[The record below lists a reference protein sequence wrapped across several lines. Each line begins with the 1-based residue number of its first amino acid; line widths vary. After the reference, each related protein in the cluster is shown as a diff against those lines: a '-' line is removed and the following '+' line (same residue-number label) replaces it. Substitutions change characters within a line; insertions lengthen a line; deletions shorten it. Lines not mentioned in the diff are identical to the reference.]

1 MAKHDKKAEKKA
13 DKKAV
18 KTAKTEAK
26 LKASKKAVDFKQPVP
41 ATIPSAKHDPPISSK
56 AILARVCI
64 VFSDMSRLFLL
75 YLFLIYVYVGPTRD
89 WDKREEGWRVI

>member
-18 KTAKTEAK
+18 NTAKTEAK
-26 LKASKKAVDFKQPVP
+26 PKASKKAVDFKKPVP
-41 ATIPSAKHDPPISSK
+41 ATISSAKHDPPISSK
-56 AILARVCI
+56 EILARVCI
-64 VFSDMSRLFLL
+64 VSSNMSRPLLL